1 MSETALR
8 LTGKTRV
15 LAVFGCPVEHSLS
28 PAMHNAAIRALGLDL
43 VYVPFRVEPARLRDA
58 VAGVRAMGFLGVN
71 LTIPLKEQAVSLVDG
86 LSPGAARVGSVNTL
100 WWKDGCLM
108 GESTDGPGFISSLEE
123 AGGLPDTA
131 LVLGAGGSGRA
142 VCFALAERGVRIILA
157 NRTPE
162 RARRLAEE
170 LGDANVRV
178 IPMDV
183 EALREA
189 CREADLVVNC
199 TSVGMSPNIGVSP
212 LPPDALRAGQTV
224 YDLVYNPPETRL
236 LADARAAGARPIN
249 GVRMLVHQGAYSFR
263 LWTGVDPPLNVMEAA
278 VMEGLKQE
286 A

>member
-43 VYVPFRVEPARLRDA
+43 VYVPFRVEPERLPDA

-71 LTIPLKEQAVSLVDG
+71 LTIPLKERAVSLVDG
-86 LSPGAARVGSVNTL
+86 LTEAAARVESVNTL
-100 WWKDGCLM
+100 WWKEGLLM
-108 GESTDGPGFISSLEE
+108 GDSTDGPGFISSLEE
-123 AGGLPDTA
+123 AGGLPETA

-142 VCFALAERGVRIILA
+142 ICFALAQRGVRIILA

-162 RARRLAEE
+162 RARRLAAE
-170 LGDANVRV
+170 LGEAGVRV
-178 IPMDV
+178 IPMD
-183 EALREA
+183 ADTLKEA
-189 CREADLVVNC
+189 CRKADLVVNC

-212 LPPDALRAGQTV
+212 LPAEAIRGGQTV

-236 LADARAAGARPIN
+236 LADARAAGARAIN

-263 LWTGVDPPLNVMEAA
+263 LWTGIQPPLDVMEAA
-278 VMEGLKQE
+278 VMEGLLQG

>member
-43 VYVPFRVEPARLRDA
+43 VYVPFRVERDRLREA
-58 VAGVRAMGFLGVN
+58 VAGVRALGFLGVN
-71 LTIPLKEQAVSLVDG
+71 LTIPLKEQAVTLVDG

-100 WWKDGCLM
+100 WWKDGSLM

-142 VCFALAERGVRIILA
+142 ICFALAERAVRIILA

-162 RARRLAEE
+162 RARKLAEE
-170 LGDANVRV
+170 LGDAQVRV
-178 IPMDV
+178 IPMDA
-183 EALREA
+183 EALRGA

-212 LPPDALRAGQTV
+212 LPPDTLRAGQTV
-224 YDLVYNPPETRL
+224 YDLVYNPLETRL
-236 LADARAAGARPIN
+236 LADARAAGARAIN

-263 LWTGVDPPLNVMEAA
+263 LWTGVEPPLDVMEAA
-278 VMEGLKQE
+278 VIEGLEKG